1 MAEAMAVKQDIKTTP
16 IKYKKDRSSEEA
28 ELQQLEEERR
38 SLLQEQK
45 AEEADKAETE
55 SLPLKRRHLRKDM
68 ETSVVTHSKK
78 EEQLKEQI
86 RALETQLSTATKEA
100 IQLPKSDEEIS
111 EWSSKYPDVAKIV
124 ESIATKKAQELD
136 SSIEKR
142 LELIAEREADANRK
156 RAEAELLQLHP
167 DFDDIRNDEDFHGWV
182 QEQPTWVQQA
192 LYENENDARS
202 AARAIDLYKVDR
214 NIANKKA
221 SAQKADKAAA
231 QAVSSRGQNTVAD
244 TKDAQSNQWRESDVA
259 KMRPQEFAK
268 NEDAIMQAIQSGN
281 FIYDVSRGGQR

>member
-45 AEEADKAETE
+45 AEEEDKAETE
-55 SLPLKRRHLRKDM
+55 SLAPEEKTFKKRYGDLRRH
-68 ETSVVTHSKK
+68 SQQK

-111 EWSSKYPDVAKIV
+111 EWSEKYPDVAKIV

-136 SSIEKR
+136 STIEKR

-167 DFDDIRNDEDFHGWV
+167 DFDDIRNDEEFHGWV

-214 NIANKKA
+214 NIADKKE
-221 SAQKADKAAA
+221 SVQKADKAAA
-231 QAVSSRGQNTVAD
+231 QAVSSRGQSTVAD
-244 TKDAQSNQWRESDVA
+244 SKETQSNQWRESDVA

-268 NEDAIMQAIQSGN
+268 NEEAIMQAIQSGN
-281 FIYDVSRGGQR
+281 FIYDVSRGGQ

>member
-1 MAEAMAVKQDIKTTP
+1 MVE
-16 IKYKKDRSSEEA
+16 
-28 ELQQLEEERR
+28 
-38 SLLQEQK
+38 
-45 AEEADKAETE
+45 
-55 SLPLKRRHLRKDM
+55 
-68 ETSVVTHSKK
+68 
-78 EEQLKEQI
+78 
-86 RALETQLSTATKEA
+86 
-100 IQLPKSDEEIS
+100 
-111 EWSSKYPDVAKIV
+111 KYPDVAKIV

-136 SSIEKR
+136 STIEKR

-167 DFDDIRNDEDFHGWV
+167 DFDDIRNDEEFHGWV

-214 NIANKKA
+214 NIANKKE
-221 SAQKADKAAA
+221 SVQKADKAAA

-244 TKDAQSNQWRESDVA
+244 TKEAQSNQWRESDVA

-268 NEDAIMQAIQSGN
+268 NEEAIMQAIQSGN
-281 FIYDVSRGGQR
+281 FIYDVSRGGQ

>member
-45 AEEADKAETE
+45 AEEEDKAETE
-55 SLPLKRRHLRKDM
+55 SLAPEEKTFKKRYGDLRRH
-68 ETSVVTHSKK
+68 SQQK

-111 EWSSKYPDVAKIV
+111 EWSQKYPDVAKIV

-136 SSIEKR
+136 STIEKR

-167 DFDDIRNDEDFHGWV
+167 DFDDIRNDEEFHGWV

-214 NIANKKA
+214 NIANKKE
-221 SAQKADKAAA
+221 SVQKADKAAA

-244 TKDAQSNQWRESDVA
+244 TKEAQSNQWRESDVA

-268 NEDAIMQAIQSGN
+268 NEEAIMQAIQSGN
-281 FIYDVSRGGQR
+281 FIYDVSRGGQ

>member
-1 MAEAMAVKQDIKTTP
+1 MQV
-16 IKYKKDRSSEEA
+16 
-28 ELQQLEEERR
+28 
-38 SLLQEQK
+38 
-45 AEEADKAETE
+45 
-55 SLPLKRRHLRKDM
+55 
-68 ETSVVTHSKK
+68 
-78 EEQLKEQI
+78 
-86 RALETQLSTATKEA
+86 RALEAQLSTATKEA

-111 EWSSKYPDVAKIV
+111 EWSQKYPDVAKIV

-136 SSIEKR
+136 STIEKR

-167 DFDDIRNDEDFHGWV
+167 DFDDIRNDEEFHGWV

-214 NIANKKA
+214 NIANKKE
-221 SAQKADKAAA
+221 SVQKADKAAA
-231 QAVSSRGQNTVAD
+231 QAVSSRGQSTVAD
-244 TKDAQSNQWRESDVA
+244 SKETQSNQWRESDVA

-268 NEDAIMQAIQSGN
+268 NEEAIMQAIQSGN
-281 FIYDVSRGGQR
+281 FIYDVSRGAQ

>member
-45 AEEADKAETE
+45 AEEEDKVETE
-55 SLPLKRRHLRKDM
+55 SLAPEEKTFKKRYGDLRRH
-68 ETSVVTHSKK
+68 SQQK

-111 EWSSKYPDVAKIV
+111 EWSQKYPDVAKIV

-136 SSIEKR
+136 STIEKR

-167 DFDDIRNDEDFHGWV
+167 DFDDIRNDEEFHGWV

-214 NIANKKA
+214 NIADKKE
-221 SAQKADKAAA
+221 SVQKADKAAA
-231 QAVSSRGQNTVAD
+231 QAVSSRGQSTVAD
-244 TKDAQSNQWRESDVA
+244 TKEAQSNQWRESDVA

-268 NEDAIMQAIQSGN
+268 NEEAIMQAIQSGN
-281 FIYDVSRGGQR
+281 FIYDVSRGGQ

>member
-16 IKYKKDRSSEEA
+16 IKYKKDRSSEET

-45 AEEADKAETE
+45 EEEADQAETE
-55 SLPLKRRHLRKDM
+55 SLAPEEKTFKKRYGDLRRHAQQ
-68 ETSVVTHSKK
+68 K
-78 EEQLKEQI
+78 EEQLKEQV
-86 RALETQLSTATKEA
+86 RALEAQLSTATKEA

-156 RAEAELLQLHP
+156 RAEAELMQLHP

-192 LYENENDARS
+192 LYENDNDARA

-214 NIANKKA
+214 DIASKKA
-221 SAQKADKAAA
+221 TAKKPDKAAA
-231 QAVSSRGQNTVAD
+231 EAVSSRGQNAVAD
-244 TKDAQSNQWRESDVA
+244 TKDLQANQWRESDVA

-268 NEDAIMQAIQSGN
+268 NEDAIMEAIQSGN
-281 FIYDVSRGGQR
+281 FIYDISGAQR

>member
-16 IKYKKDRSSEEA
+16 IKYKKDRSNEEA

-38 SLLQEQK
+38 SLLQEKK
-45 AEEADKAETE
+45 AEEEDKAETE
-55 SLPLKRRHLRKDM
+55 SLAPEEKTFKKRYGDLRRH
-68 ETSVVTHSKK
+68 SQQK

-111 EWSSKYPDVAKIV
+111 EWSEKYPDVAKIV

-136 SSIEKR
+136 STIEKR

-167 DFDDIRNDEDFHGWV
+167 DFDDIRNDEEFHGWV

-214 NIANKKA
+214 NIADKKE
-221 SAQKADKAAA
+221 SVQKADKAAA

-244 TKDAQSNQWRESDVA
+244 SKETQSNQWRESDVA

-268 NEDAIMQAIQSGN
+268 NEEAIMQAIQSGN
-281 FIYDVSRGGQR
+281 FIYDVSRGGQ

>member
-16 IKYKKDRSSEEA
+16 IKYKKDRSNEEA

-45 AEEADKAETE
+45 AEEEDKAETE
-55 SLPLKRRHLRKDM
+55 SLTPEEKTFKKRYGDLRRH
-68 ETSVVTHSKK
+68 SQQK

-111 EWSSKYPDVAKIV
+111 EWSEKYPDVAKIV

-136 SSIEKR
+136 STIEKR

-167 DFDDIRNDEDFHGWV
+167 DFDDIRNDEEFHGWV

-214 NIANKKA
+214 NIADKKE
-221 SAQKADKAAA
+221 SVQKADKAAA
-231 QAVSSRGQNTVAD
+231 QAVSSRGQSTVAD
-244 TKDAQSNQWRESDVA
+244 TKEAQSNQWRESDVA

-268 NEDAIMQAIQSGN
+268 NEEAIMQAIQSGN
-281 FIYDVSRGGQR
+281 FIYDVSRGGQ

>member
-45 AEEADKAETE
+45 AEEEDKAETE
-55 SLPLKRRHLRKDM
+55 SLAPEEKTFKKRYGDLRRH
-68 ETSVVTHSKK
+68 SQQK

-111 EWSSKYPDVAKIV
+111 EWSQKYPDVAKIV

-136 SSIEKR
+136 STIEKR

-167 DFDDIRNDEDFHGWV
+167 DFDDIRNDEEFHGWV

-214 NIANKKA
+214 NIADKKE
-221 SAQKADKAAA
+221 SVQKADKAAA
-231 QAVSSRGQNTVAD
+231 QAVSSRGQSTVAD
-244 TKDAQSNQWRESDVA
+244 TKEAQSNQWRESDVA

-268 NEDAIMQAIQSGN
+268 NEEAIMQAIQSGN
-281 FIYDVSRGGQR
+281 FIYDVSRGGQ

>member
-16 IKYKKDRSSEEA
+16 IKYKKDRSSEKV

-45 AEEADKAETE
+45 EEEEDQAETE
-55 SLPLKRRHLRKDM
+55 SLAPEEKTFKKRYGDLRRH
-68 ETSVVTHSKK
+68 SQQK
-78 EEQLKEQI
+78 EENLKEQV
-86 RALETQLSTATKEA
+86 RALETQLSAATKEA

-156 RAEAELLQLHP
+156 RAEAELMQIHP

-192 LYENENDARS
+192 LYENENDARA

-214 NIANKKA
+214 DIANKKTTA
-221 SAQKADKAAA
+221 KKPDKAAA
-231 QAVSSRGQNTVAD
+231 EAVSSRGQNAVAD
-244 TKDAQSNQWRESDVA
+244 TKDSQANQWRESDVA

-268 NEDAIMQAIQSGN
+268 NEDAIMEAIQSGN
-281 FIYDVSRGGQR
+281 FIYDISGAQR

>member
-45 AEEADKAETE
+45 AEEEDKVETE
-55 SLPLKRRHLRKDM
+55 SLAPEEKTFKKRYGDLRRH
-68 ETSVVTHSKK
+68 SQQK

-111 EWSSKYPDVAKIV
+111 EWSQKYPDVAKIV

-136 SSIEKR
+136 STIEKR

-167 DFDDIRNDEDFHGWV
+167 DFDDIRNDEEFHGWV

-214 NIANKKA
+214 NIADKKE
-221 SAQKADKAAA
+221 SVQKADKAAA

-244 TKDAQSNQWRESDVA
+244 TKEAQSNQWRESDVA

-268 NEDAIMQAIQSGN
+268 NEEAIMQAIQSGN
-281 FIYDVSRGGQR
+281 FIYDVSRGGQ

>member
-16 IKYKKDRSSEEA
+16 IKYKKDRSNEEA

-45 AEEADKAETE
+45 AEEEDKAETE
-55 SLPLKRRHLRKDM
+55 SLAPEEKTFKKRYGDLRRH
-68 ETSVVTHSKK
+68 SQQK

-111 EWSSKYPDVAKIV
+111 EWSEKYPDVAKIV

-136 SSIEKR
+136 STIEKR

-167 DFDDIRNDEDFHGWV
+167 DFDDIRNDEEFHGWV

-214 NIANKKA
+214 NIADKKE
-221 SAQKADKAAA
+221 SVQKADKAAA

-244 TKDAQSNQWRESDVA
+244 SKETQSNQWRESDVA

-268 NEDAIMQAIQSGN
+268 NEEAIMQAIQSGN
-281 FIYDVSRGGQR
+281 FIYDVSRGGQ

>member
-16 IKYKKDRSSEEA
+16 IKYKKDRSNEEA

-45 AEEADKAETE
+45 AEEEDKVETE
-55 SLPLKRRHLRKDM
+55 SLAPEEKTFKKRYGDLRRH
-68 ETSVVTHSKK
+68 SQQK

-86 RALETQLSTATKEA
+86 RALETQLSTATREA

-111 EWSSKYPDVAKIV
+111 EWSEKYPDVAKIV

-136 SSIEKR
+136 STIEKR

-167 DFDDIRNDEDFHGWV
+167 DFDDIRNDEEFHGWV

-214 NIANKKA
+214 NIADKKE
-221 SAQKADKAAA
+221 SVQKADKAAA

-244 TKDAQSNQWRESDVA
+244 SKETQSNQWRESDVA

-268 NEDAIMQAIQSGN
+268 NEEAIMQAIQSGN
-281 FIYDVSRGGQR
+281 FIYDVSRGGQ

>member
-45 AEEADKAETE
+45 AEEEDKAETE
-55 SLPLKRRHLRKDM
+55 SLAPEEKTFKKRYGDLRRH
-68 ETSVVTHSKK
+68 SQQK
-78 EEQLKEQI
+78 EEQLKEQV
-86 RALETQLSTATKEA
+86 RALEAQLSTATKEA

-111 EWSSKYPDVAKIV
+111 EWSQKYPDVAKIV

-136 SSIEKR
+136 STIEKR

-156 RAEAELLQLHP
+156 RAEAELLQFHR
-167 DFDDIRNDEDFHGWV
+167 DFDDIRNDEEFHGWV

-192 LYENENDARS
+192 LYENENDARA

-214 NIANKKA
+214 NIADKK
-221 SAQKADKAAA
+221 SSVQKTDKAAA
-231 QAVSSRGQNTVAD
+231 QAVSSRGQSTVAD
-244 TKDAQSNQWRESDVA
+244 SKEAQSNQWRESDVA

-268 NEDAIMQAIQSGN
+268 NEEAIMQAIQSGN
-281 FIYDVSRGGQR
+281 FIYDVSRGGQ

>member
-45 AEEADKAETE
+45 AEEEDKVETE
-55 SLPLKRRHLRKDM
+55 SLAPEEKTFKKRYGDLRRH
-68 ETSVVTHSKK
+68 SQQK

-111 EWSSKYPDVAKIV
+111 EWSQKYPDVAKIV

-136 SSIEKR
+136 STIEKR

-167 DFDDIRNDEDFHGWV
+167 DFDDIRNDEEFHGWV

-214 NIANKKA
+214 NIADKKE
-221 SAQKADKAAA
+221 SVQKADKAAA
-231 QAVSSRGQNTVAD
+231 QAVSSRGQSTVAD
-244 TKDAQSNQWRESDVA
+244 SKETQSNQWRESDVA

-268 NEDAIMQAIQSGN
+268 NEEAIMQAIQSGN
-281 FIYDVSRGGQR
+281 FIYDVSRGGQ

>member
-1 MAEAMAVKQDIKTTP
+1 MAEAMAVKQEVKTTP

-45 AEEADKAETE
+45 AEEEDKAETE
-55 SLPLKRRHLRKDM
+55 SLAPEEKTFKKRYGDLRRH
-68 ETSVVTHSKK
+68 SQQK

-111 EWSSKYPDVAKIV
+111 EWSQKYPDVAKIV

-136 SSIEKR
+136 STIEKR

-167 DFDDIRNDEDFHGWV
+167 DFDDIRNDEEFHGWV

-214 NIANKKA
+214 NIADKKE
-221 SAQKADKAAA
+221 SVQKADKAAA

-244 TKDAQSNQWRESDVA
+244 SKETQSNQWRESDVA

-268 NEDAIMQAIQSGN
+268 NEEAIMQAIQSGN
-281 FIYDVSRGGQR
+281 FIYDVSRGGQ

>member
-16 IKYKKDRSSEEA
+16 IKYKKDRSNEEV

-45 AEEADKAETE
+45 EEEADQAETE
-55 SLPLKRRHLRKDM
+55 SLAPEEKTFKKRYGDLRRH
-68 ETSVVTHSKK
+68 SQQK

-111 EWSSKYPDVAKIV
+111 EWSEKYPDVAKIV

-136 SSIEKR
+136 STIEKR

-167 DFDDIRNDEDFHGWV
+167 DFDDIRNDEEFHGWV

-214 NIANKKA
+214 NIADKKE
-221 SAQKADKAAA
+221 SVQKADKAAA
-231 QAVSSRGQNTVAD
+231 QAVSSRGQSTVAD
-244 TKDAQSNQWRESDVA
+244 TKEAQSNQWRESDVA

-268 NEDAIMQAIQSGN
+268 NEEAIMQAIQSGN
-281 FIYDVSRGGQR
+281 FIYDVSRGGQ